1 MFVLLTHH
9 FYHIRRKTASE
20 IPPLVFLLLA
30 TLVIKLVLSIVTF
43 GIRVPGGVFL
53 PALAIGAIFG
63 RAIGLVMQY
72 LTLEHHDHWFFSACP
87 ADFET
92 HGRCVIPGVY
102 AMVGAAAS
110 LAGVTRTTVSL
121 VVIMF
126 ELTHSLTYAVPIMAA
141 VMISKW
147 TSDAFFPSGIYDLV
161 IDLQE
166 YPYLESKREYIHKS
180 GVSELTEYLE
190 TIDIEKLS
198 TVNQLRK
205 ATERLEAL
213 GYAED
218 GGFPIVTEE
227 RTLVGYIACSE
238 LLHAIDVVTKRVPEG
253 EDGNVKCHFKRVTM
267 DEYSTTTPLTL
278 SASGSAIFTENG
290 TELQRLGDFSQY
302 VDQVRYFYLD
312 SLSEPTTRANDMR
325 YAGATHCKPTCLG

>member
-1 MFVLLTHH
+1 M
-9 FYHIRRKTASE
+9 
-20 IPPLVFLLLA
+20 
-30 TLVIKLVLSIVTF
+30 
-43 GIRVPGGVFL
+43 
-53 PALAIGAIFG
+53 ALGAIFG
-63 RAIGLVMQY
+63 RAIGLMMQY
-72 LTLEHHDHWFFSACP
+72 FTLQYHDQWFFSACP

-92 HGRCVIPGVY
+92 HGHCVIPGVY
-102 AMVGAAAS
+102 AIVGAAAS

-126 ELTHSLTYAVPIMAA
+126 ELTHSLAYAVPIMAA

-147 TSDAFFPSGIYDLV
+147 TADAFFPAGIYDLV

-190 TIDIEKLS
+190 TIDITEPS
-198 TVNQLRK
+198 TVNELRK
-205 ATERLEAL
+205 ATERLEAF

-238 LLHAIDVVTKRVPEG
+238 LLHAIDVVSKRVPDGDE
-253 EDGNVKCHFKRVTM
+253 GNVKCHFKRPTM
-267 DEYSTTTPLTL
+267 DDYSTTALSF

-302 VDQVRYFYLD
+302 VDQVRRLFLMDCLFRLRLQDNANNWYIGA
-312 SLSEPTTRANDMR
+312 SHGQPTRFSRTGD
-325 YAGATHCKPTCLG
+325 GVVC